1 MGLNSEKRVT
11 VRTAFTGP
19 LFLTAFAGTLL
30 LTAFAGPLVMLLTV
44 FAGPLVV
51 LLTASAGTSLN
62 HMTPWAF
69 LAANFS
75 LSVMACRASGR
86 LCLET

>member
-30 LTAFAGPLVMLLTV
+30 LTAS
-44 FAGPLVV
+44 AGPLVV